1 MCDKQIHNLRKQ
13 NEGIESSLRNRNIP
27 FNKMSIDITSKP
39 ELELEVVRGYNTYL
53 KEIAKQSK
61 PPSQPAQPQPAQP
74 MHVKDVKDVKEEKE
88 EPDYEEEKIVYK
100 PNVSLE
106 DTKRAFFSKEYPVF
120 ETLLNDF
127 RKEDKVKFYKAN
139 YKWADEKLGKP
150 EFIAKN
156 QVRGFIQT
164 LDSYRKYLMV
174 CFRCIMVDIDEKRY
188 RFPSYWIVNADT
200 DIKTLLGSIY
210 DDFDFIEVNDDTS
223 VAKLLHKMRKNE
235 DENDT
240 NLVSEVYLN

>member
-1 MCDKQIHNLRKQ
+1 MCDKQIQNLRKQ
-13 NEGIESSLRNRNIP
+13 NEGIESSLRNRNIQ
-27 FNKMSIDITSKP
+27 FNKMSIDITCKP

-61 PPSQPAQPQPAQP
+61 PKDIKEPTHPSQPSQTSNVTN
-74 MHVKDVKDVKEEKE
+74 VKDDTDEQ
-88 EPDYEEEKIVYK
+88 DYEEEKIVYK
-100 PNVSLE
+100 PNISLE

-139 YKWADEKLGKP
+139 YRWADEKLGKP

-174 CFRCIMVDIDEKRY
+174 CFRCIIVDIDEKRY
-188 RFPSYWIVNADT
+188 RFPSYWIVNVDT

-210 DDFDFIEVNDDTS
+210 DDFDFIEVNDDIS